1 MTCPNLPELSISI
14 AALNKARGGMSGG
27 NLIGSNIIDTLL
39 PVGLAGL
46 IHPLSVE
53 AGLIRFD
60 LPALF
65 VLTVIVLVLFAHHR
79 GLQKAEAAILV
90 SLYGV

>member
-1 MTCPNLPELSISI
+1 MAI
-14 AALNKARGGMSGG
+14 ANA
-27 NLIGSNIIDTLL
+27 T
-39 PVGLAGL
+39 

-79 GLQKAEAAILV
+79 GLRKAEAAILV